1 MFVESIATKQ
11 QIIINNNIKIS
22 DNGEILRA
30 IIATTCFRSEIEE

>member
-11 QIIINNNIKIS
+11 QIIINNNFKIT
-22 DNGEILRA
+22 DNGKILRA